1 MICNCDCLVLAAGI
15 SSRMGR
21 WKMMLPLRD
30 KTLIETTVE
39 TALRSCN
46 RVIVVTGYR
55 NEDLSQLFRAN
66 DRVVTVY
73 NAAFTEGMFGS
84 VKTGITMVT
93 TEKWFLIP
101 GDMPF
106 VRPETYRTLFNTA
119 ESVDAYIPLYHH
131 RTGHPVLMNTTVKK
145 MVEEAPLAA
154 TLRTILSN
162 SITLNVPVDDPGIV
176 IDIDT
181 ENDFNR
187 YVEKE
192 NNQHKS

>member
-1 MICNCDCLVLAAGI
+1 MNCNCDCLVLAAGT

-21 WKMMLPLRD
+21 WKMMLPLQG

-39 TALRSCN
+39 TALQSCN
-46 RVIVVTGYR
+46 RVIVVTGHR
-55 NEDLSQLFRAN
+55 SKVLFELFRAN

-106 VRPETYRTLFNTA
+106 VRPETYLTLYNA
-119 ESVDAYIPLYHH
+119 AGPAHAYIPSYHD
-131 RTGHPVLMNTTVKK
+131 RTGHPVLLDTTIKNK
-145 MVEEAPLAA
+145 IEEAPLTA
-154 TLRTILSN
+154 TLRTILHDDA
-162 SITLNVPVDDPGIV
+162 TLPVPVDDPGIA

-181 ENDFNR
+181 ENDFYR
-187 YVEKE
+187 YVE
-192 NNQHKS
+192 